1 MDSEAIGVVRELFA
15 EIDAAVPRDPD
26 AQTNHARELFKLL
39 ALEGGEVEAL
49 GEPEYQRTR
58 IDELGTWTE
67 DPWDGATYGIDGST
81 TRPLEYNNGLV
92 VDAAHAKTA
101 VTGDTADRTIERTG
115 HIAGVAYLDDA
126 DTTLRSKTI
135 ETDNLIAELVPFPES
150 AEELQN
156 ISKAV
161 SAVAQGLSESKQ
173 AVESLDAVDGALF
186 LDGSVL
192 PLGIAYW
199 LLLDHAGN
207 RSPAGTWDVPAEIVG
222 NYIDVIDRQYEREQ
236 PVIGIVKTSSMSQV
250 LSALR
255 QKFEQHDVR
264 DDSGRLLDAPWVRDH
279 QFISEVLRHNDLDYL
294 TYTSWFVQ
302 CGQEINGQLYE
313 VLEPLADRLE
323 HGEPSDYRRAFC
335 YVRLPRDGE
344 LFRIEAPHLMVQDEQ
359 RRREIQLKA
368 LKEIAQRRGV
378 PRAIHRADRI
388 ARISRE
394 NRDTIEEM
402 IERTESSYDY
412 NWDGRWSD
420 LTDDTDL

>member
-1 MDSEAIGVVRELFA
+1 MNSEAIGIVRQLFA

-26 AQTNHARELFKLL
+26 AQTEYARELFDLL
-39 ALEGGEVEAL
+39 SLDGGEVEAL
-49 GEPEYQRTR
+49 DAPAYQRTR
-58 IDELGTWTE
+58 IDELGTWTG
-67 DPWDGATYGIDGST
+67 DPWDGSTYGVDGST

-92 VDAAHAKTA
+92 VDAAYAKTA
-101 VTGDTADRTIERTG
+101 VAGSAADRSIEQTG

-135 ETDNLIAELVPFPES
+135 ETEHLTAELVPFPAS

-156 ISKAV
+156 LSKSV
-161 SAVAQGLSESKQ
+161 SAVAQGLSESRQ
-173 AVESLDAVDGALF
+173 AVDSLDTVDGALF

-192 PLGIAYW
+192 PLGIVYW

-207 RSPAGTWDVPAEIVG
+207 RSPAGMWDVPAEIVG
-222 NYIDVIDRQYEREQ
+222 NYVDVIDRQYERDQ
-236 PVIGIVKTSSMSQV
+236 PVIGVVKTSSMSQV

-255 QKFEQHDVR
+255 QKIKRHDVR
-264 DDSGRLLDAPWVRDH
+264 DDGGRLLDIPWVRDH
-279 QFISEVLRHNDLDYL
+279 QFISEVLRHEDLDYL

-313 VLEPLADRLE
+313 VLEPIAGQLD
-323 HGEPSDYRRAFC
+323 HGEPCDYRRAFC
-335 YVRLPRDGE
+335 YVRLPRDGDV
-344 LFRIEAPHLMVQDEQ
+344 FRIETPYLMVEDEH

-402 IERTESSYDY
+402 IERSEASHDY
-412 NWDGRWSD
+412 NWDGRWSN

>member
-1 MDSEAIGVVRELFA
+1 VNSEAIGIVRELFT

-26 AQTNHARELFKLL
+26 AQTDHARRLFEHLGL
-39 ALEGGEVEAL
+39 DGGEVEAL
-49 GEPEYQRTR
+49 DEPDYRRTR
-58 IDELGTWTE
+58 IDELGTWTG
-67 DPWDGATYGIDGST
+67 DPWEGPTYGIDGST

-92 VDAAHAKTA
+92 VDAAQAKTA
-101 VTGDTADRTIERTG
+101 VAGSAADREIERTG

-135 ETDNLIAELVPFPES
+135 ETEYLTAELVPFPES

-156 ISKAV
+156 ISKSV
-161 SAVAQGLSESKQ
+161 SAVAQGLSESRQ
-173 AVESLDAVDGALF
+173 AVASLDAVDGALF

-192 PLGIAYW
+192 PLGVAYW

-222 NYIDVIDRQYEREQ
+222 NYVDVIDRQYERDL
-236 PVIGIVKTSSMSQV
+236 PVVGIVKTSSMSQV

-255 QKFEQHDVR
+255 EKIERHDIR
-264 DDSGRLLDAPWVRDH
+264 DDGGRLLDVPWVRDH
-279 QFISEVLRHNDLDYL
+279 QFISEVLRHDDLDYL

-302 CGQEINGQLYE
+302 RGQEINGQLYE
-313 VLEPLADRLE
+313 VLEPLADRLS

-335 YVRLPRDGE
+335 YVRLPRDGD
-344 LFRIEAPHLMVQDEQ
+344 LFRIEAPSLMVQDEQ
-359 RRREIQLKA
+359 RRREIHLKA

-394 NRDTIEEM
+394 NRETIEAM
-402 IERTESSYDY
+402 IERSEASHDY